1 MENILI
7 VGAKIELS
15 DIPVQALL
23 YGVPCMI
30 LWLIAFYYETITKD
44 HLYWNERTKRIIGV
58 ILWLLAVILT
68 YKVFTI

>member
-15 DIPVQALL
+15 DIQVQAIL

-30 LWLIAFYYETITKD
+30 LWLSAFYYETITKG
-44 HLYWNERTKRIIGV
+44 HLYWSERTKRIIGV